1 VNLLLLLQN
10 ESLEKVSRGFR
21 EYSRSQG
28 SMALLFGVL
37 LGFGIVAAL
46 LYAWASGRD
55 RVVGRRMFL
64 KLARASGLAR
74 IESDLLIRIARRVL
88 PDNPPA
94 IFVRRSLFE
103 SAVADLVAEQDVI
116 QSVRRKVY
124 GP

>member
-1 VNLLLLLQN
+1 MNLLLLLQN

>member
-1 VNLLLLLQN
+1 MNLLPLLQN
-10 ESLEKVSRGFR
+10 DALEKVSRGFR

-28 SMALLFGVL
+28 SLALLFGVL

-64 KLARASGLAR
+64 KLARGSRLAR
-74 IESDLLIRIARRVL
+74 AESDLLIRIARRVL

-103 SAVADLVAEQDVI
+103 SAVTELGADPGLV

>member
-1 VNLLLLLQN
+1 MNLPALLQN
-10 ESLEKVSRGFR
+10 EALEQVSRGFR

-28 SMALLFGVL
+28 SLAILFGVI
-37 LGFGIVAAL
+37 LGLGIVAAL
-46 LYAWASGRD
+46 VYAWASGRD

-74 IESDLLIRIARRVL
+74 PESELLIRIARRVL

-103 SAVADLVAEQDVI
+103 TAVADLEPDDGLVQA
-116 QSVRRKVY
+116 VRRKVY
-124 GP
+124 GA

>member
-1 VNLLLLLQN
+1 MNLLFLLQN

>member
-1 VNLLLLLQN
+1 MILLHVQN
-10 ESLEKVSRGFR
+10 DALEKVSRGFR
-21 EYSRSQG
+21 EYSQSQN
-28 SMALLFGVL
+28 SLAMLFGVL
-37 LGFGIVAAL
+37 LAFGIVAAL

-64 KLARASGLAR
+64 KLARASRLAR
-74 IESDLLIRIARRVL
+74 SESDLLIRIARRVL

-103 SAVADLVAEQDVI
+103 SAVADLEPEESLVEAI
-116 QSVRRKVY
+116 RRKVY

>member
-1 VNLLLLLQN
+1 VNLLFLLQN

>member
-1 VNLLLLLQN
+1 MTLLALVQN
-10 ESLEKVSRGFR
+10 DALEKVSRGFR
-21 EYSRSQG
+21 EYSASQ
-28 SMALLFGVL
+28 SSLAILFGVIIGL
-37 LGFGIVAAL
+37 GIVAAL

-74 IESDLLIRIARRVL
+74 AESELLIRIARRVL

-103 SAVADLVAEQDVI
+103 NAVADLEPDDGLVQA
-116 QSVRRKVY
+116 VRRKVY
-124 GP
+124 GA

>member
-1 VNLLLLLQN
+1 MTLLELVQN
-10 ESLEKVSRGFR
+10 EALEKVSQGFR
-21 EYSRSQG
+21 DYSRSQG
-28 SMALLFGVL
+28 SLAILFGVII
-37 LGFGIVAAL
+37 GFGVVAAL

-74 IESDLLIRIARRVL
+74 PESEFLIRIARRVL

-103 SAVADLVAEQDVI
+103 SAVADLEPDEGLVQA
-116 QSVRRKVY
+116 VRRKVY
-124 GP
+124 GA

>member
-1 VNLLLLLQN
+1 MNLPALLQN
-10 ESLEKVSRGFR
+10 EALEQVSRGFR

-28 SMALLFGVL
+28 SLAILFGVI
-37 LGFGIVAAL
+37 LGLGIVAAL
-46 LYAWASGRD
+46 VYAWASGRD

-74 IESDLLIRIARRVL
+74 PESELLIRIARRVL

-103 SAVADLVAEQDVI
+103 TAVTDLEPDDGLVQA
-116 QSVRRKVY
+116 VRRKVY
-124 GP
+124 GA